1 MRGQVRN
8 TPHGVALHFHVGA
21 QHLPDERLETAKL
34 YDEQLVVGCH
44 AKSATSKKYAWSIR
58 TIYSEISQRR
68 TGSPLH
74 FGVMAAE
81 EEEDGVERVAANRA
95 NFLLGNFGKCKCGA
109 ALEVDVV
116 RKRECSQRCKR
127 RIPEEVG
134 SGTICSSAT
143 P

>member
-21 QHLPDERLETAKL
+21 QHLPDERFETAKL

-44 AKSATSKKYAWSIR
+44 AKSATAKKNAWSIR

-81 EEEDGVERVAANRA
+81 EEEDGVECIPANRTD
-95 NFLLGNFGKCKCGA
+95 FLLSDFG
-109 ALEVDVV
+109 
-116 RKRECSQRCKR
+116 EC
-127 RIPEEVG
+127 
-134 SGTICSSAT
+134 
-143 P
+143 

>member
-1 MRGQVRN
+1 MRGSSPPSLTMRSLLS
-8 TPHGVALHFHVGA
+8 AA
-21 QHLPDERLETAKL
+21 ERGE
-34 YDEQLVVGCH
+34 V
-44 AKSATSKKYAWSIR
+44 ATSDKLHGPRQRVLLR
-58 TIYSEISQRR
+58 TINGQITQRR
-68 TGSPLH
+68 ACSPLH

-134 SGTICSSAT
+134 RRAVCSIREGGAG
-143 P
+143 